1 MAPISLAWQD
11 TACHILRHLMEG
23 CGMEDGQ
30 TSVHSK
36 KNVGG
41 RPSERG
47 ESKRAPISMRTTPA
61 IRAALEEAAERGGRS
76 LAQEIEQRLERS
88 VAADE
93 GAGSVATA
101 AFLASI
107 TADIGAIETATGK
120 GWTVDLYTFGAVRFA
135 IAEAVADLMPVPHD
149 YADRV
154 RDAIAEQ
161 KAVINVSGFVDDVM
175 SDGPSSSLFDPADLA
190 KWKKAYPDRLYE
202 IASKAASQADEILN
216 VISQEADRGREV
228 FQEILEQRE
237 QIARLRKRT

>member
-1 MAPISLAWQD
+1 MAPICLAWQD

-61 IRAALEEAAERGGRS
+61 IRAALEDAAERGGRS

-107 TADIGAIETATGK
+107 TADIGAIEAATGQ
-120 GWTVDLYTFGAVRFA
+120 GWTVDLRTFGAVRYA
-135 IAEAVADLMPVPHD
+135 IAEAVADRMPVPRD
-149 YADRV
+149 YAARV

-161 KAVINVSGFVDDVM
+161 KAVGKVSDFVKDILT
-175 SDGPSSSLFDPADLA
+175 DGPTSSLFDPTDVA
-190 KWKKAYPDRLYE
+190 KWKHTYPDKVLE
-202 IASKAASQADEILN
+202 MSTNAVEQADELLGAL
-216 VISQEADRGREV
+216 SQEADRGREV
-228 FQEILEQRE
+228 FQEILDQRD

>member
-1 MAPISLAWQD
+1 
-11 TACHILRHLMEG
+11 
-23 CGMEDGQ
+23 MEDGQ
-30 TSVHSK
+30 TSLHAK

-41 RPSERG
+41 RPTERG

-107 TADIGAIETATGK
+107 TADIGAIEAATGQ
-120 GWTVDLYTFGAVRFA
+120 GWTVDLRTFGAVRYA
-135 IAEAVADLMPVPHD
+135 IAEAI
-149 YADRV
+149 ADRMPAPV
-154 RDAIAEQ
+154 EYAARLRAAIAEQ
-161 KAVINVSGFVDDVM
+161 RGVTAAAGFAADLVSGRL
-175 SDGPSSSLFDPADLA
+175 PPSLFSPAVFDEL
-190 KWKKAYPDRLYE
+190 KTTYPAQLDAM
-202 IASKAASQADEILN
+202 IAQADQESSEL
-216 VISQEADRGREV
+216 VAELEREADRGREV
-228 FQEILEQRE
+228 FQEILDQRD